1 MRVLALDVG
10 ERRIGMAMSDPL
22 GITAQRAGTIERGT
36 IKETLGHL
44 REIAIRNGIGMVV
57 VGLPLSMDGSR
68 GTSAARVGRFTEEL
82 TRALTIPVTLWD
94 ERLTTAE
101 ADRLMR
107 SAGISRKK
115 RTGHLD
121 EVAAQLILQSYL
133 DSHRDNPEVM
143 GQLWGK

>member
-22 GITAQRAGTIERGT
+22 GITAQRAGTIERGALE
-36 IKETLGHL
+36 ETLRRL
-44 REIAIRNGIGMVV
+44 QEIVIRDEIGTVV

-68 GTSAARVGRFTEEL
+68 GTSAAGMGRFAEDL
-82 TRALTIPVTLWD
+82 RRALAIPVTLWD

-107 SAGISRKK
+107 SAGVSRKE
-115 RTGHLD
+115 RMRHLD
-121 EVAAQLILQSYL
+121 EVAAQLILQSYM
-133 DSHRDNPEVM
+133 DSRREGSEREHC
-143 GQLWGK
+143 

>member
-1 MRVLALDVG
+1 MRVLALDMG

-22 GITAQRAGTIERGT
+22 GITAQRAGTIERGALEET
-36 IKETLGHL
+36 IRRLQD
-44 REIAIRNGIGMVV
+44 IVIRNEISMVV

-68 GTSAARVGRFTEEL
+68 GTSAAGVGRFAEDL
-82 TRALTIPVTLWD
+82 THALTIPVTLWD

-101 ADRLMR
+101 AERLMR

-115 RTGHLD
+115 RAGRLD

-133 DSHRDNPEVM
+133 DSHRENTGRERR
-143 GQLWGK
+143 

>member
-22 GITAQRAGTIERGT
+22 GITAQRAGTVERGALE
-36 IKETLGHL
+36 ETLRRL
-44 REIAIRNGIGMVV
+44 QEIVIRDEIGTVV

-68 GTSAARVGRFTEEL
+68 GTSAAGMGRFAEDL
-82 TRALTIPVTLWD
+82 RRALAIPVTLWD

-107 SAGISRKK
+107 SAGVSRKE
-115 RTGHLD
+115 RTRHLD

-133 DSHRDNPEVM
+133 DSRRE
-143 GQLWGK
+143 GSERECC